1 MSLNHLYFCSK
12 LSSKLKVL
20 KAFYSIMNNGE
31 KFNAFNFELNLLQKY
46 KWFKDIQSFKTS
58 DSGQLKS

>member
-1 MSLNHLYFCSK
+1 MSLYHLYFYIK

-20 KAFYSIMNNGE
+20 KTFYFMIYNGE

-46 KWFKDIQSFKTS
+46 EWYKDI
-58 DSGQLKS
+58 